1 MVNVSLHAAESS
13 DTYHVTANN
22 YYNMMDAC
30 DCISRCYGYK
40 MDPCSL
46 DEFVDHVNENCTRED
61 PLFPLV
67 PFINRN
73 FNRLSEMADK
83 RYVDSNFRSA
93 MERAPGIRAE
103 PRLDN
108 TMRLIVDYLRETG
121 MV

>member
-1 MVNVSLHAAESS
+1 M
-13 DTYHVTANN
+13 
-22 YYNMMDAC
+22 
-30 DCISRCYGYK
+30 
-40 MDPCSL
+40 
-46 DEFVDHVNENCTRED
+46 DHVNANCTRDD

-83 RYVDSNFRSA
+83 RYVTANFQSA
-93 MERAPGIRAE
+93 LQRVPGTCPE

-108 TMRLIVDYLRETG
+108 TMRLIVDYLREAG